1 MGYFTFYGGAEVC
14 GFLRKVG
21 YYFGAL
27 IGIAVFEK
35 YFGYSLCCRSSAF
48 KMVAMKQNTR
58 LYSSVYL
65 YSFYNSLRMEGYQC
79 TASTVLFYFCE
90 IEVLRAKESP
100 LTRRKTGVISE

>member
-1 MGYFTFYGGAEVC
+1 MRYFTFCGGAEVC
-14 GFLRKVG
+14 GFFRNVG

-27 IGIAVFEK
+27 IGIAVCK
-35 YFGYSLCCRSSAF
+35 SSAF
-48 KMVAMKQNTR
+48 KMVAIKQNTR

-79 TASTVLFYFCE
+79 TASTVLFCE

>member
-1 MGYFTFYGGAEVC
+1 MGYFTFCGGAEVC
-14 GFLRKVG
+14 GFFRNVG

-35 YFGYSLCCRSSAF
+35 YFGYSLCSRSSAF
-48 KMVAMKQNTR
+48 KIVAIKHNTR
-58 LYSSVYL
+58 LYSSAYL
-65 YSFYNSLRMEGYQC
+65 HSFYNSLRMEGYQC
-79 TASTVLFYFCE
+79 TASTVIFCE

>member
-1 MGYFTFYGGAEVC
+1 MGYFTICGGAEVC
-14 GFLRKVG
+14 GFFRNVG

-27 IGIAVFEK
+27 VGIAVFEK
-35 YFGYSLCCRSSAF
+35 YFGYNLCSRSSAF
-48 KMVAMKQNTR
+48 KMVAIKQNTR

-65 YSFYNSLRMEGYQC
+65 HSFYNSLRMEGYQC
-79 TASTVLFYFCE
+79 TASTVLFCE

>member
-1 MGYFTFYGGAEVC
+1 MGYFTFCGGAEVC
-14 GFLRKVG
+14 GFFRNVG

-35 YFGYSLCCRSSAF
+35 YFGYSLCSRSSAF
-48 KMVAMKQNTR
+48 KMVAIKQNTR

-79 TASTVLFYFCE
+79 TASTVLFGE